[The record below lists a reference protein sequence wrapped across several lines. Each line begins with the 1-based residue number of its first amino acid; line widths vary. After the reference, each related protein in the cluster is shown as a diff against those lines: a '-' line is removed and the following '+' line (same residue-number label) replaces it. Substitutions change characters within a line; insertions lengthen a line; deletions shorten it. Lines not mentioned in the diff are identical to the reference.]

1 MSEKISYS
9 EDFIAYQQNF
19 VMCSK
24 FTVDRYKSLFR
35 TLHVNNDW
43 CRSMDYEEARD
54 IICSFIDK
62 GIKPSSVNVYLSM
75 LKKFFNYLVLRSC
88 VQYNPFQRIKR
99 LKQPSLM
106 PKFIS
111 YLDMRKIYDYKW
123 NDSPL
128 DKEDKFCIHMLLD
141 YGLTVSE
148 LCFLKVKNINIEN
161 KSIEFITKNK
171 EAKRFIPML
180 KEDVEFFERLV
191 TLLSPEDSILPQR
204 LLSVYNIR
212 YMVNRRLALIIGKPA
227 INPSMLRNTFAMV
240 MAANGTPIHI
250 IKFLLGLESIKSSK
264 LDVRLGILSLKETY
278 FNCFSRDKTTALSI
292 NENKPQYCIKTFG
305 NNI

>member
-1 MSEKISYS
+1 MSEKFSYS

-43 CRSMDYEEARD
+43 CSSMDYEEARD

-111 YLDMRKIYDYKW
+111 YLDVRKIYDYKW

-161 KSIEFITKNK
+161 KSIGK
-171 EAKRFIPML
+171 IPKKIIAIQAIVGGDEGIFM
-180 KEDVEFFERLV
+180 VEMRGFEP
-191 TLLSPEDSILPQR
+191 LS
-204 LLSVYNIR
+204 N
-212 YMVNRRLALIIGKPA
+212 
-227 INPSMLRNTFAMV
+227 
-240 MAANGTPIHI
+240 
-250 IKFLLGLESIKSSK
+250 
-264 LDVRLGILSLKETY
+264 ILSIYTSPSSVCYLTFLIKHINKQPYFISSYLKY
-278 FNCFSRDKTTALSI
+278 PLL
-292 NENKPQYCIKTFG
+292 
-305 NNI
+305 